1 MSYLRYLCLFEHSGV
16 QNIVCCFCF
25 VCPRLVCPMLLV
37 SLDSP
42 ILFAPSVFSNIY
54 LVNISTQKHTF

>member
-1 MSYLRYLCLFEHSGV
+1 LFEHSGV